1 LKVSGFT
8 FIRNAVLLDY
18 PIVASI
24 QSILPLCDEVVVA
37 VGKSEDQTLELI
49 QHIDP
54 KVKIIQT
61 IWDDE
66 LRENGRVLAI
76 ETDKALA
83 AIDPSSDWAIYIQG
97 DELMHQDDHAA
108 ILNAMKTHL
117 NDSEV
122 DGLLFDYLH
131 FYGSYDYVGVSNN
144 WYKKEIRVIK
154 PSRGIFSFR
163 DAQGFR
169 RFPNQKLKVAPSGA
183 RIFHYGWVRDP
194 RAMQR
199 KQEHFHKLWHDDA
212 WMAENI
218 KAVESFDY
226 EDHIHELAKFKGT
239 HPQWIA
245 QRIAERNWSFQTD
258 ISRSKGNFKNKIK
271 KFLKFIGIDTNYAN
285 YTLIRKE

>member
-1 LKVSGFT
+1 MKVSGFT

-97 DELMHQDDHAA
+97 DELMHQDDHAS

-131 FYGSYDYVGVSNN
+131 FLYFYVHHT
-144 WYKKEIRVIK
+144 R
-154 PSRGIFSFR
+154 
-163 DAQGFR
+163 
-169 RFPNQKLKVAPSGA
+169 
-183 RIFHYGWVRDP
+183 
-194 RAMQR
+194 
-199 KQEHFHKLWHDDA
+199 
-212 WMAENI
+212 
-218 KAVESFDY
+218 
-226 EDHIHELAKFKGT
+226 
-239 HPQWIA
+239 
-245 QRIAERNWSFQTD
+245 
-258 ISRSKGNFKNKIK
+258 
-271 KFLKFIGIDTNYAN
+271 
-285 YTLIRKE
+285 